1 MHAWLGFFSSSPYS
15 AAHPLRWLQEKND
28 MWAVLAGVL
37 LTGDIE
43 FAGDD
48 SAYVVSG
55 DDVMAKACNQL
66 GIVQDALTEALTC
79 SINIMRGGSAFQK
92 GGRKLCHCLSLLVT
106 ACHCLSL
113 LDKQFFVISGEKVER
128 HYKPDEAAGARDAM
142 AKVASCCRML
152 LCL

>member
-1 MHAWLGFFSSSPYS
+1 
-15 AAHPLRWLQEKND
+15 

-79 SINIMRGGSAFQK
+79 SINIMRGMLRLSAIVSACQRLSALGSSCQ
-92 GGRKLCHCLSLLVT
+92 LLLVWHLWFALSSFVGLLVGLFPASDS
-106 ACHCLSL
+106 AC
-113 LDKQFFVISGEKVER
+113 
-128 HYKPDEAAGARDAM
+128 
-142 AKVASCCRML
+142 
-152 LCL
+152 